1 MVNISRTFHVLLFGF
16 LYFLCSSSSGC
27 WLNSLRTLVMLFAH
41 FWVWSLT
48 RWKMAHCALS
58 YMCLVIL
65 TCFPQSWS
73 TWWICLFTLCVFFI
87 FSIKL
92 FYNPI
97 HLYNIIWSHS
107 PHPTPSLLPF
117 SLVLWPTGFN
127 RSPHEHRCE
136 AVCWSTENSPVA
148 TLLKTMTSPGVTNT
162 Q

>member
-1 MVNISRTFHVLLFGF
+1 MCCSLDSFISYALQAADVGLILSEPLWCCLPMFG
-16 LYFLCSSSSGC
+16 
-27 WLNSLRTLVMLFAH
+27 
-41 FWVWSLT
+41 SLT
-48 RWKMAHCALS
+48 RWKMAHCAFS

-65 TCFPQSWS
+65 TCFPQFWS

-92 FYNPI
+92 FDNLI

-127 RSPHEHRCE
+127 QSPHEHRCE
-136 AVCWSTENSPVA
+136 AVCWRTENLPVA